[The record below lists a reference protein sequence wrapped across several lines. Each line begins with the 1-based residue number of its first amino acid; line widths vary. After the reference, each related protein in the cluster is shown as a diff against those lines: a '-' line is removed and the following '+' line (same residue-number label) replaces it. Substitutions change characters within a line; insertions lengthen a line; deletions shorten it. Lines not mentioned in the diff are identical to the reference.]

1 MEADNK
7 PETVSIDP
15 AHLKK
20 MFKMFIKPESEKR
33 YFANKN
39 ARNKKANKLARK
51 KRRIN
56 RKRSK

>member
-7 PETVSIDP
+7 PVAIDP
-15 AHLKK
+15 AYLKRILGGMVK
-20 MFKMFIKPESEKR
+20 TESDKR

-56 RKRSK
+56 RRRGK